1 MSCEMC
7 EFSTGPWGVQC
18 GEVRDLDCAGVTAR
32 IAKYR
37 SVHDLPAIV
46 EVHFESDAVEVHASV
61 PIAYCPWC
69 GRKLD
74 DEGGGAE

>member
-7 EFSTGPWGVQC
+7 EFSTGPWGVPC
-18 GEVRDLDCAGVTAR
+18 GEMMDLDCDGVTAC

-37 SVHDLPAIV
+37 LVHDLPAIM
-46 EVHFESDAVEVHASV
+46 EVHFESDYVEVHASV
-61 PIAYCPWC
+61 PVAFCPWC

-74 DEGGGAE
+74 ESEDCE